1 MNDRSA
7 ELLYILQAAFGQVNV
22 ESVLITSEWGTDSY
36 YFKVG
41 VRIEGYHAEAT
52 HYDFGLAV
60 NELFK
65 NIRKSGKINDIFVP

>member
-7 ELLYILQAAFGQVNV
+7 ELMYILQAAFGEVHV
-22 ESVLITSEWGTDSY
+22 ESQLVTSEWGTDSH
-36 YFKVG
+36 FFVVS
-41 VRIEGYHAEAT
+41 VRIEGYHAEAK
-52 HYDFGLAV
+52 HYDFGLAI